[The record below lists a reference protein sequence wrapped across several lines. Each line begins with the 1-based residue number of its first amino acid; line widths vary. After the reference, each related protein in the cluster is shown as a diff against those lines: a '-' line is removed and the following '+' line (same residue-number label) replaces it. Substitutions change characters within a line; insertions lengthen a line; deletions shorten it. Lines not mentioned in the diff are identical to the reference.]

1 MNRYVP
7 IKTLC
12 EQTGLCEKT
21 IRRLIRTH
29 GMPHHRNTPR
39 GKILVEVAAF
49 ERYMRSTMVE
59 VKKDE
64 VVVGVLR
71 EFADFVREARQMHG
85 GKAGRAS

>member
-21 IRRLIRTH
+21 IRRLIRAH

-39 GKILVEVAAF
+39 GKILVDIAAF
-49 ERYMRSTMVE
+49 ERYMRSTLVE
-59 VKKDE
+59 VKQDD
-64 VVVGVLR
+64 VVTGVLR
-71 EFADFVREARQMHG
+71 ELASFIREAR
-85 GKAGRAS
+85 

>member
-7 IKTLC
+7 IRTLC

-49 ERYMRSTMVE
+49 ERYMRSTLVE
-59 VKKDE
+59 IKQDD
-64 VVVGVLR
+64 VVIGVLR
-71 EFADFVREARQMHG
+71 ELASFIREAR
-85 GKAGRAS
+85 